1 VKLRSDC
8 GTENGIMADMQCE
21 FRSSGDAH
29 FFETS
34 PANQRIE
41 SWWFQLKKNRST
53 WWINYFKDLC
63 ERNLFNPDNDLEKE
77 CMWFCFSDV
86 IQNDLN
92 YVKEQWNTH
101 RIRDS
106 KHDTIPGIPDELYYF
121 PEKKGGID
129 NLCLPVPAEQI
140 QFVQENLLQF
150 EEEENIMQEYFNHI
164 FETSRLQQPNNWE
177 EAERLYSVLMGIANG
192 T

>member
-77 CMWFCFSDV
+77 YMWFSGTHIESE
-86 IQNDLN
+86 IQSTTQFLACA
-92 YVKEQWNTH
+92 Q
-101 RIRDS
+101 
-106 KHDTIPGIPDELYYF
+106 TI
-121 PEKKGGID
+121 
-129 NLCLPVPAEQI
+129 
-140 QFVQENLLQF
+140 
-150 EEEENIMQEYFNHI
+150 
-164 FETSRLQQPNNWE
+164 
-177 EAERLYSVLMGIANG
+177 
-192 T
+192 

>member
-1 VKLRSDC
+1 
-8 GTENGIMADMQCE
+8 
-21 FRSSGDAH
+21 
-29 FFETS
+29 
-34 PANQRIE
+34 
-41 SWWFQLKKNRST
+41 
-53 WWINYFKDLC
+53 
-63 ERNLFNPDNDLEKE
+63 
-77 CMWFCFSDV
+77 MWFCFSDV